1 VPDLRGKVA
10 LVTGVGRVGQIG
22 YAVATG
28 VARAGA
34 QLVIADRNTTAVA
47 ERARELASQGFAV
60 QAVGGDLT
68 TPEAARR
75 AVATARER
83 FGGLDVVVNV
93 AGGLVNYGPA
103 VELGPEQVE
112 RELAVNIKTTFF
124 VSQAAIPL
132 LRERGGGAI
141 VNFASMAVLK
151 PQSQMAVYI
160 AAKAAVAGPDPRE
173 RGGARDDAHR
183 RQPRA
188 DEGRESALGGARR
201 PGGRGAVPRKRRGA
215 GGERRDPPGGRRRRL
230 SDPVVMRDVI
240 VVGGGCYGSFY
251 AAQLAKAKARGR
263 ARFRR
268 VVVVDREPE
277 CRARRELGDAP
288 DRTFVARDWSSFFRE
303 FLGAAAP
310 APAGEPEDYIVP
322 SPLMPHLMF
331 EWVLERARA
340 RWPGRAVD
348 VAPVPDSLGTPYD
361 RTAAAP
367 DHTRYVSFADWIC
380 PTHCIEPAI
389 CPAIDATRSW
399 EMGDAVRPLAARLQA
414 AGEPVHAPAT
424 PKPRPPCWWGRS
436 ARAMGR

>member
-1 VPDLRGKVA
+1 MPDLRGKVA

-34 QLVIADRNTTAVA
+34 QLVLADRNATAVA

-141 VNFASMAVLK
+141 VNFASIAVLK

-160 AAKAAVAGPDPRE
+160 AAKAAVAGLTRALARE
-173 RGGARDDAHR
+173 LWADRIRVNAVAPGTMRTTDNLAQLKDAKVRWVELDELVAAVLYLASDEAR
-183 RQPRA
+183 
-188 DEGRESALGGARR
+188 
-201 PGGRGAVPRKRRGA
+201 AVSGEILPVA
-215 GGERRDPPGGRRRRL
+215 GG
-230 SDPVVMRDVI
+230 DV
-240 VVGGGCYGSFY
+240 
-251 AAQLAKAKARGR
+251 
-263 ARFRR
+263 
-268 VVVVDREPE
+268 
-277 CRARRELGDAP
+277 
-288 DRTFVARDWSSFFRE
+288 
-303 FLGAAAP
+303 
-310 APAGEPEDYIVP
+310 
-322 SPLMPHLMF
+322 
-331 EWVLERARA
+331 
-340 RWPGRAVD
+340 
-348 VAPVPDSLGTPYD
+348 
-361 RTAAAP
+361 
-367 DHTRYVSFADWIC
+367 
-380 PTHCIEPAI
+380 
-389 CPAIDATRSW
+389 
-399 EMGDAVRPLAARLQA
+399 
-414 AGEPVHAPAT
+414 
-424 PKPRPPCWWGRS
+424 
-436 ARAMGR
+436 